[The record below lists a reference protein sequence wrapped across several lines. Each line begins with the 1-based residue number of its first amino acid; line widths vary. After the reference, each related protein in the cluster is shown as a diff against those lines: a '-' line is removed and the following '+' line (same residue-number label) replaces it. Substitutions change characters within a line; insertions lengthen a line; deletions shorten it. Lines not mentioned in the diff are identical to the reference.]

1 VGLLYFWIHASRNP
15 VLSSQFVLLKSAKVE
30 YTQTDSNQVSF
41 RFGRDAAFPCSGV
54 ITATGEG
61 YIYAPALKLAVSL
74 GRDIVFLLLSP
85 ATVPHE
91 VSVEKGALSIHGEE
105 GTVTLSTENGELRCA
120 GTISESFK
128 TARIILNRNPGLPVY
143 KEGFNATLQ
152 ELMEPGSISCVWK
165 PVARSF
171 EEQLLVFHPNIASTY
186 GFGPSTGYPIPSD
199 LRRIM
204 GVSADDTDYVLG
216 DGVGVDYKICL
227 VIGRG
232 LGRHFSD
239 EARLIVK

>member
-1 VGLLYFWIHASRNP
+1 M
-15 VLSSQFVLLKSAKVE
+15 
-30 YTQTDSNQVSF
+30 
-41 RFGRDAAFPCSGV
+41 
-54 ITATGEG
+54 
-61 YIYAPALKLAVSL
+61 
-74 GRDIVFLLLSP
+74 
-85 ATVPHE
+85 
-91 VSVEKGALSIHGEE
+91 
-105 GTVTLSTENGELRCA
+105 TLSTENGELRCA

-143 KEGFNATLQ
+143 KEGFNATLH
-152 ELMEPGSISCVWK
+152 ELKEPGSISCTWK

-171 EEQLLVFHPNIASTY
+171 EEQLLVFHPDIASSY

-204 GVSADDTDYVLG
+204 GVSTDDTDYVLG
-216 DGVGVDYKICL
+216 DGVGVDYKIRL
-227 VIGRG
+227 VIARG